1 MSDVRRAAAGSA
13 GLGLIVIAAALL
25 AYALEERNTAEFVR
39 SRALPGQQP
48 PDTTGFDGSSVAA
61 FAEAAIALVT
71 AAAVWLIRGRAIFAV
86 SGIWSA
92 IALGTGAWI
101 ALTTTPRL
109 SSVAV
114 GPLALP
120 IELVGAV
127 LVLAALLCLIGSVIG
142 WLASPAEAPAAPHM
156 PPPTH
161 QA

>member
-1 MSDVRRAAAGSA
+1 
-13 GLGLIVIAAALL
+13 
-25 AYALEERNTAEFVR
+25 
-39 SRALPGQQP
+39 
-48 PDTTGFDGSSVAA
+48 
-61 FAEAAIALVT
+61 VT

-127 LVLAALLCLIGSVIG
+127 LVVAAPLCLIGSVIG
-142 WLASPAEAPAAPHM
+142 WLASPAEAPATPHM
-156 PPPTH
+156 PPPRTKLDH
-161 QA
+161 RPPLGRLPSGRFLVRPDR